1 MVSKNA
7 CGVHVCAHGACVCAC
22 VRACV
27 YVCIRGKKE
36 VNVLAVRGV
45 RGAKGWGGDV
55 ARVYAHQSLKNV
67 FLICC
72 ILPNY

>member
-1 MVSKNA
+1 M
-7 CGVHVCAHGACVCAC
+7 
-22 VRACV
+22 
-27 YVCIRGKKE
+27 YVCVRGKKE